1 MGKAQWGRELAV
13 NDRMVWLTWV
23 IFAITYAG
31 LALGKVPG
39 LRVDRAGIAFVGA
52 TLMLVT
58 GVLSLE
64 QAVSTESIDFKTLFL
79 LFGMMVV
86 VAVLRLSGFF
96 ERLTGMAL
104 RRITTPKGLLAV
116 TIALSGGLSA
126 FLINDVVCV
135 ALTPLVLHLAR
146 RLKFDPIPHLIG
158 LATAANVGSTG
169 TITGNPQNIYIGVH
183 SGISYIRFASRLIP
197 VAALGLGLPYLVVCL
212 VYRRRLAPPIKQETP
227 RQDETPDGEGRK
239 VGASR
244 SPRHARL
251 QVKAVAV
258 TLAAVAL
265 FFTGLPLEFV
275 ALGAAAVVLLDRI
288 KPEKIYRQ
296 VDWSLLLMFTGLFIV
311 VHAFQV
317 HVVAGWGVEDWTWLL
332 NRPIDLLSVVSAA
345 LSNLVSNVPA
355 VLLLEPVAQAVPPA
369 TRETA
374 WLALAM
380 SSTFA
385 GNLTVLGSVANL
397 IVVESAGREG
407 VTISFWEYCK
417 VGVPLTLLTLALG
430 IAWLEFV
437 RY

>member
-1 MGKAQWGRELAV
+1 
-13 NDRMVWLTWV
+13 V
-23 IFAITYAG
+23 IFLLTYAG

-39 LRVDRAGIAFVGA
+39 LRMDRAGIAFVGA

-58 GVLSLE
+58 GVLSLNE
-64 QAVSTESIDFKTLFL
+64 AVSPNSIDFKTIFL
-79 LFGMMVV
+79 LFGMMIVV
-86 VAVLRLSGFF
+86 GALRLSGFF
-96 ERLTGMAL
+96 EQMTGIAL

-116 TIALSGGLSA
+116 TIGLSGGLSA

-146 RLKFDPIPHLIG
+146 RMKFDPIPHLIG

-169 TITGNPQNIYIGVH
+169 TITGNPQNIYIGAH
-183 SGISYIRFASRLIP
+183 SGISYLRFAARLLP
-197 VAALGLGLPYLVVCL
+197 VALLGLGLTFLVVCL
-212 VYRRRLAPPIKQETP
+212 VYRGRLAAGKDEGESMK
-227 RQDETPDGEGRK
+227 DETGEGHS
-239 VGASR
+239 GPYR
-244 SPRHARL
+244 SSFRHARL
-251 QVKAVAV
+251 QMKAVVV
-258 TLAAVAL
+258 TLAAVVL
-265 FFTGLPLEFV
+265 FFTGLPLELV

-288 KPEKIYRQ
+288 KPAKIYGQ
-296 VDWSLLLMFTGLFIV
+296 VDWSLLVMFTGLFIV
-311 VHAFQV
+311 VHTFRI
-317 HVVAGWGVEDWTWLL
+317 HVVAFWGIDGWTWLL
-332 NRPIDLLSVVSAA
+332 DRPNDLLSLVSAV

-355 VLLLEPVAQAVPPA
+355 VLLLEPVAQAVPEA

-397 IVVESAGREG
+397 IVVESARREG

-417 VGVPLTLLTLALG
+417 VGIPLTMLTLALG
-430 IAWLEFV
+430 IAWLQFV